1 MCRKGRG
8 YDTGRDSRGLEI
20 PANWERKLSFL
31 SMSSC
36 RPLVES
42 SGEVSVN
49 SPAARE
55 NAQAKGSSR

>member
-1 MCRKGRG
+1 MWRKGRG

-20 PANWERKLSFL
+20 PANWERELSFL

-42 SGEVSVN
+42 SGEVSIN
-49 SPAARE
+49 SLAARE
-55 NAQAKGSSR
+55 NTQAKGSSR